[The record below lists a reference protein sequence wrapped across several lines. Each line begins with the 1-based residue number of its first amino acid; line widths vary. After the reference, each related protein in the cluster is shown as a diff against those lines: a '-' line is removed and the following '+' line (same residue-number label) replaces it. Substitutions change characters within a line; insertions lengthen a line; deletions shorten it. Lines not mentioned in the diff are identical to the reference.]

1 MSGISRGFVL
11 GLAMLIGALV
21 LTLALAV
28 GLQGHALKQQPEAA
42 DYSPTMDAIVDP
54 SGWPRDGKTQL
65 ERSDAPH
72 VEQGRS
78 RLPTASSESGV

>member
-54 SGWPRDGKTQL
+54 SGWPREDNAHP
-65 ERSDAPH
+65 RPSDAPR
-72 VEQGRS
+72 VDGGRS
-78 RLPTASSESGV
+78 RLPAASSESGV